1 MSQSSGKSSNLWLF
15 SGVGVLLVAGVLVLV
30 NYLSSISSTKAD
42 FTEYKLHTLTQG
54 TRNILERLD
63 TPIEVRFFAT
73 REKGAMPT
81 SLADYAER
89 VKGLLFEYQD
99 AAPDDKLKLEFFDPE
114 PDSDAESAASMNG
127 VRPQMTNI
135 GTQVYL
141 GLSVTMLDKTET
153 IPFLDPSRDEL
164 LEYDLSRA
172 IVAVST
178 NKRPVI
184 GLLTG
189 LPVSG
194 GPQLP
199 PQMQQ
204 QQAQP
209 WFIYN
214 ELKRDF
220 DVRDLSLTTQE
231 KIDDDIDLLLVIH
244 PNGITEQVEFAIDQY
259 LMKGGKILAFLD
271 PFSLVASQSQQQQQP
286 NPMMPSPG
294 QSSDLAKLLPAW
306 GIEFESKQVV
316 ADTTFR
322 TQVGQ
327 DEYNP
332 GVLSLTNE
340 AIDDKDVVTNQIRDL
355 LLLFPGAFY
364 GDPKEGLTKDILVHS
379 SAKAMT
385 TDPQQLQFGAD
396 RVTVEATGKEY
407 ALAVRL
413 TGSFKTAFP
422 DGKPGTEAAKED
434 EEDPA
439 ADKAE
444 EGSAEGEGEKKEE
457 EAKPKDDSL
466 KESQKEGAVILVADS
481 DMLFD
486 RFAVQSHPMFRQIVS
501 YTNGNLPLAQNMVE
515 QLSGDT
521 NLIAV
526 RSRGSTQRPFTTFK
540 EMMEKAEEKQRK
552 TITDFEK
559 KRDEAQQKLNEL
571 QRGKADDQRF
581 ILSPEQAAEVAKY
594 EKVENESKLK
604 LRDLRKELRSDV
616 TSIENTIKV
625 LNIALVPALVVIAG
639 IVHFL
644 IRRSAT
650 SAK

>member
-15 SGVGVLLVAGVLVLV
+15 SGIGVLLVAAVLVLV
-30 NYLSSISSTKAD
+30 NYLSSIVSVKAD

-54 TRNILERLD
+54 TRNILSRLD
-63 TPIEVRFFAT
+63 TPVEIRFFAT
-73 REKGAMPT
+73 QEKGAMPT
-81 SLADYAER
+81 SLADYAEK
-89 VKGLLFEYQD
+89 VKSLLLEYQD
-99 AAPDDKLKLEFFDPE
+99 AAPEDKLKLEFFDPT
-114 PDSDAESAASMNG
+114 PDSDDETTASMNG

-135 GTQVYL
+135 GSQVYL
-141 GLSVTMLDKTET
+141 GISVTMLDKTES
-153 IPFLDPSRDEL
+153 IAFLDPSRDQL
-164 LEYDLSRA
+164 LEYDVSRA

-184 GLLTG
+184 GVLSG

-204 QQAQP
+204 QQSRP
-209 WFIYN
+209 WFIYG
-214 ELKRDF
+214 ELQRDF
-220 DVRDLSLTTQE
+220 DVRELSLTSQE

-244 PNGITEQVEFAIDQY
+244 PNGITDQVEFAVDQY
-259 LMKGGKILAFLD
+259 LLKGGKILAFLD
-271 PFSLVASQSQQQQQP
+271 PYSLVASQSQQQPP
-286 NPMMPSPG
+286 NPMMPAPG
-294 QSSDLAKLLPAW
+294 QSSDLTKLLPAW

-322 TQVGQ
+322 TMVGQ
-327 DEYNP
+327 NEYNP

-340 AIDDKDVVTNQIRDL
+340 GIDPEDVVTNQIRDL
-355 LLLFPGAFY
+355 LMLFAGAFY

-385 TDPQQLQFGAD
+385 ADPQVLQMGAD
-396 RVTVEATGKEY
+396 RVTVDPTGKEY
-407 ALAVRL
+407 ALAIRL
-413 TGSFKTAFP
+413 TGSFQTAFP
-422 DGKPGTEAAKED
+422 QGKPGSEATED
-434 EEDPA
+434 ENKGD
-439 ADKAE
+439 E
-444 EGSAEGEGEKKEE
+444 ETDKKEE
-457 EAKPKDDSL
+457 DAADAESKEASTPKDDSL
-466 KESQKEGAVILVADS
+466 KESTKEGAVILVADT

-486 RFAVQSHPMFRQIVS
+486 RFAVQSHPMFPQIVS
-501 YTNGNLPLAQNMVE
+501 YNNGNLPLAQNMVE

-521 NLIAV
+521 DLIAV

-540 EMMEKAEEKQRK
+540 EMMEKAEQKQRDA
-552 TITDFEK
+552 ITDFEK

-571 QRGKADDQRF
+571 QRGKSDDQRF
-581 ILSPEQAAEVAKY
+581 ILSPEQQAEVQKY
-594 EKVENESKLK
+594 QKVETDAKAQ
-604 LRDLRKELRSDV
+604 LRELRKELRSDV

-625 LNIALVPALVVIAG
+625 LNIGVVPLIVVLAG
-639 IVHFL
+639 IIHFL